1 MFGEK
6 FELNEQTMTIVEEI
20 GRIKNVQRGAKSITF
35 CIEANKV
42 LEDTRIGDSICT
54 NGVCLTVTDISPA
67 AEGKGWFKADVMPET
82 IRKTSMAKLQ
92 VGSKV
97 NLERALTL
105 NTRLGGHIVSGHID
119 GTGRFVG
126 AQNEENAVNVT
137 ISADKSLGRYII
149 EKGSVALD
157 GISLTVA
164 SVKNEGNYGEFSVA
178 VIPHTW
184 ENTALKNKRVGS
196 IINVE
201 CDVVGKYI
209 EHFVNIGSSSP
220 TSSEKIDMMTFTS
233 FHKN

>member
-1 MFGEK
+1 MFTG
-6 FELNEQTMTIVEEI
+6 IVEEI

-105 NTRLGGHIVSGHID
+105 NTRLGGHIVSGHVD
-119 GTGRFVG
+119 GIGHIVRKEQDDI
-126 AQNEENAVNVT
+126 AIWLWIECDAN
-137 ISADKSLGRYII
+137 LMRYII
-149 EKGSVALD
+149 PKGSVTLQ
-157 GISLTVA
+157 GVSLTVA
-164 SVKNEGNYGEFSVA
+164 KVEATRFA
-178 VIPHTW
+178 VSLIPHTQ
-184 ENTALKNKRVGS
+184 EETTLHASVVG
-196 IINVE
+196 
-201 CDVVGKYI
+201 DVVNIETDIIAKYVEKLMVTNDEDQADKTELYRRFMKNGK
-209 EHFVNIGSSSP
+209 
-220 TSSEKIDMMTFTS
+220 
-233 FHKN
+233 